1 MVSPSWKPAALRATH
16 LGSRASAL
24 LDGQLAAEDE
34 ERAWA
39 HVESCDECRH
49 RLERERWIKSR
60 LACLSHEPAA
70 SSAPASLKGSLLG
83 AVPEREPFG
92 GAAAMD
98 VMVFALVRQEHR
110 ARRNAGLAALGG
122 TALGA
127 AVMGVI
133 TLAAAPVSEPPAA
146 VSPNSVSRAVTVAN
160 RVREVAPRVAPGVPT
175 NVNAA
180 LIRRFQR

>member
-39 HVESCDECRH
+39 HVDECDECRH

-60 LACLSHEPAA
+60 LAGLSSEPAVA
-70 SSAPASLKGSLLG
+70 SAPASLKGSLLCG
-83 AVPEREPFG
+83 MGDREPFAG
-92 GAAAMD
+92 SAAMD
-98 VMVFALVRQEHR
+98 VMVFAFLKQHSARQEHR

-133 TLAAAPVSEPPAA
+133 AFAAAPISEPPA
-146 VSPNSVSRAVTVAN
+146 PTTTQNAVTFAN
-160 RVREVAPRVAPGVPT
+160 STGGIVDGRAPFVS
-175 NVNAA
+175 AA
-180 LIRRFQR
+180 LIRELHR